1 MSIQHEQIEY
11 IKNYLYPYKFTN
23 NKTIIV
29 NFLTEIYANIYK
41 RSNSIFDS
49 YTFNEVINLPMII
62 SDKIFFALNGKQKK
76 LTLNDFSQGIY
87 EIFFAPIE
95 DKAQFVFKVF
105 DFDDDK
111 IIDKNDVFLIL
122 AHFHLIENSTFTIHY
137 LEDLIDHFFGEKD
150 KLTNEEY
157 FNMLNKNADIFIL
170 MIIFINN
177 YTTLIKDSEL
187 REYKESINYEKFEE
201 NYNFYEPSEM
211 FENNLFNY
219 QISEILLK
227 YIHKVKLL
235 DFDEYT
241 YYESDNDDSIDDLQ
255 DLNNFENDMK
265 DCLQKLCKPI
275 EIVPKFYTMDNNN
288 NKLNLN
294 DKFNITL
301 NPHETKINNSVI
313 SIFSKAHAYMNNRD
327 IYYDIDK
334 KPSFNYTIRER
345 YQNGIKKE
353 IKVYKYKNGKKIDKK
368 IKLVL
373 VNYYIFCFNKCG
385 NIYLFKKIIP
395 IFSLFAKKQTI
406 DNNIILTFSSTL
418 HNYNKQYSFVCENEE
433 DTDKFYNWFN
443 HNIQHKDINKYFSFK
458 CQLGKGQFGQVLLAE
473 RIKDKKLFAI
483 KIVLKTNPTEEEYK
497 INRWESTIFNCLRN
511 IRNKNV
517 IKTIQR
523 FESETKIFFVFE
535 YIKGCDLYAYMRK
548 NKDNPNIN
556 NISNLINITIQI
568 LKGVQCLHKY
578 GIIHRDIKSTNI
590 MVNQNNLYEDLN
602 GTPNDSIKILDFG
615 LSRILG
621 KFEYSDEPY
630 GSLCFKAPEMIKH
643 YKYNFKVDI
652 WAVGIT
658 LFYII
663 YGELPFDK
671 GEKDEIKYSIINEP
685 ISFYNNDIISNFKY
699 ISDNDIIDSGKFT
712 KSSFLYSIMKD
723 CLEKN
728 EDNRYNIEQLIEK
741 YVKKFH

>member
-1 MSIQHEQIEY
+1 MSLHHEQIEY

-41 RSNSIFDS
+41 RCNSIFDS

-62 SDKIFFALNGKQKK
+62 SDKIFNALTGKQKK

-95 DKAQFVFKVF
+95 EKAQFVFKVF

-111 IIDKNDVFLIL
+111 VIEKNDVFLIL
-122 AHFHLIENSTFTIHY
+122 AHFHLIENTTFTIHY
-137 LEDLIDHFFGEKD
+137 LEDLIEHFFGEK
-150 KLTNEEY
+150 NRINEEEY
-157 FNMLNKNADIFIL
+157 FNILNKNADIFIL
-170 MIIFINN
+170 MIIFMNN

-201 NYNFYEPSEM
+201 NYNYYEHSDM
-211 FENNLFNY
+211 YKNNSFNY
-219 QISEILLK
+219 QISETLLK

-241 YYESDNDDSIDDLQ
+241 YYESDDDSTDDLQ

-275 EIVPKFYTMDNNN
+275 EILPKFYTMDNK
-288 NKLNLN
+288 KLDFN
-294 DKFNITL
+294 DKFLITL
-301 NPHETKINNSVI
+301 NPHETKIKNSGI
-313 SIFSKAHAYMNNRD
+313 SVFSKAHAYKNNFD
-327 IYYDIDK
+327 IYNDIDK
-334 KPSFNYTIRER
+334 RTNFNYSYREI
-345 YQNGIKKE
+345 YQNGNKKE
-353 IKVYKYKNGKKIDKK
+353 IIVYKYKEGKKMDKK

-373 VNYYIFCFNKCG
+373 VNYYIFFFKKCG

-406 DNNIILTFSSTL
+406 DNYIILTFSSTL
-418 HNYNKQYSFVCENEE
+418 HNFNKEYSFVCENEE
-433 DTDKFYNWFN
+433 DTDKFFNWFN
-443 HNIQHKDINKYFSFK
+443 KNIHHKDINKYFLFK
-458 CQLGKGQFGQVLLAE
+458 CELGKGQFGQVLLAE

-497 INRWESTIFNCLRN
+497 INRWESTIFNCLHN
-511 IRNKNV
+511 IKNKNV

-535 YIKGCDLYAYMRK
+535 YIKGCDLYSYIRK
-548 NKDNPNIN
+548 NHDNPKIYNV
-556 NISNLINITIQI
+556 SNLINITLQI

-590 MVNQNNLYEDLN
+590 MVSQNNLYEDLD

-643 YKYNFKVDI
+643 MQYNFKVDI

-671 GEKDEIKYSIINEP
+671 GEKDDIKYSIMNDSIT
-685 ISFYNNDIISNFKY
+685 FYNNDIIKDFKY
-699 ISDNDIIDSGKFT
+699 INDDDYANNGKIT
-712 KSSFLYSIMKD
+712 KSSFLYSIMRD

-728 EDNRYNIEQLIEK
+728 KDKRYSIEQLIEK

>member
-1 MSIQHEQIEY
+1 MSLPHEQIEY
-11 IKNYLYPYKFTN
+11 IKSYLYPYNFTN

-62 SDKIFFALNGKQKK
+62 SDKIFNALTGKEKK
-76 LTLNDFSQGIY
+76 LTLSDFSQGIY

-111 IIDKNDVFLIL
+111 YIEKNDVFLIL
-122 AHFHLIENSTFTIHY
+122 AHFHLIENTTFTIYY
-137 LEDLIDHFFGEKD
+137 LEDVIDHFFGEKNRIN
-150 KLTNEEY
+150 NEEY

-170 MIIFINN
+170 MIIFMNN

-187 REYKESINYEKFEE
+187 REYKESINYEKFED
-201 NYNFYEPSEM
+201 NYNYYDPSQM
-211 FENNLFNY
+211 FENNFFDY
-219 QISEILLK
+219 QISEKLLK
-227 YIHKVKLL
+227 YIHKVKLF

-241 YYESDNDDSIDDLQ
+241 YYYDSDNDDSIDDLQ

-265 DCLQKLCKPI
+265 DCLQKLSKPI
-275 EIVPKFYTMDNNN
+275 EIMPKFYTMQNN
-288 NKLNLN
+288 NKTDLN

-301 NPHETKINNSVI
+301 NPHETKIKNTGI
-313 SIFSKAHAYMNNRD
+313 SIFSKAHAYKNTLD
-327 IYYDIDK
+327 IYYDIDNK
-334 KPSFNYTIRER
+334 NSFNLTYRKK
-345 YQNGIKKE
+345 YQNDNKKE
-353 IKVYKYKNGKKIDKK
+353 IKVYRYKDGKKMDKK

-373 VNYYIFCFNKCG
+373 VNYYIFFFKKCG

-406 DNNIILTFSSTL
+406 DNYIILTFSSTL
-418 HNYNKQYSFVCENEE
+418 HNFNKQYSFVCENEE

-443 HNIQHKDINKYFSFK
+443 KNIHHKDINKYFTFK
-458 CQLGKGQFGQVLLAE
+458 CELGKGQFGQVLLGE

-535 YIKGCDLYAYMRK
+535 YIKGYDLSSYKRK
-548 NKDNPNIN
+548 NIDNPKIN

-568 LKGVQCLHKY
+568 LKGVECLHKY
-578 GIIHRDIKSTNI
+578 GIIHRDIKSSNI
-590 MVNQNNLYEDLN
+590 MVNQNNLYEDLD
-602 GTPNDSIKILDFG
+602 GTPNDSVKILDFG

-621 KFEYSDEPY
+621 KFEFSDEPY
-630 GSLCFKAPEMIKH
+630 GSLCFKAPEMIQH
-643 YKYNFKVDI
+643 LNYNFKVDI
-652 WAVGIT
+652 WAVGVTI
-658 LFYII
+658 FYII
-663 YGELPFDK
+663 YGELPFEK
-671 GEKDEIKYSIINEP
+671 GEKEDIKYSIIHKP
-685 ISFYNNDIISNFKY
+685 VSFYNNEIISNFKY
-699 ISDNDIIDSGKFT
+699 ISDNDNIDNGKFT

-728 EDNRYNIEQLIEK
+728 EDKRYSIEQLMRK
-741 YVKKFH
+741 YVKKFY